1 MNVLFLVGSLAISG
15 GTNVILQHATFL
27 ARQGN
32 DVAIAVPDG
41 HLPQAPAWHDS
52 AHLLIF
58 YTFQEAMVHT
68 FDIVI
73 ATWWETS
80 LSLHRFSANH
90 HAYFVQSIESR
101 FYPPQRASL
110 RRLIDD
116 TYSLPVAF
124 GTEASWIAS
133 HLHDQYGQVAK
144 LVRNGIRKDVYTLLG
159 DRHAPRP
166 YGAPRVL
173 IEGPFRTT
181 FKNTATAILLAN
193 EAGAKDVWVLTS
205 SPTLW
210 LPGTQ
215 RVFSQ
220 VPAAETASI
229 YRSCDILLKLST
241 VEGMFG
247 PPLEMFHCG
256 GTAVVLPVSGHD
268 EYIVDGTNALVAP
281 SSDPNAI
288 VSTVRK
294 LLADKAVLSRLKREA
309 HATANAWPD
318 WTESS
323 AKFSRWL
330 DECKEARP
338 TERVVLAAA
347 CEALNLKQ
355 AEIRGTVN
363 VSPARRFARA
373 AYSAMPRTAQLV
385 VDTVRASSEV
395 IRAKRIL
402 Q

>member
-27 ARQGN
+27 ARHGN
-32 DVAIAVPDG
+32 AVSIAVPDG
-41 HLPQAPAWHDS
+41 HHPQAPTWHDS
-52 AHLLIF
+52 AHSLTF
-58 YTFQEAMVHT
+58 YTFQEAMLHT

-80 LSLHRFSANH
+80 LSLHRFSASH

-101 FYPPQRASL
+101 FHPPQCASL

-116 TYSLPVAF
+116 TYTVPVAF
-124 GTEASWIAS
+124 ATEASWIAS
-133 HLHDQYGQVAK
+133 HLHDRYGQDAA
-144 LVRNGIRKDVYTLLG
+144 LVRNGIRKDVYTPMG
-159 DRHAPRP
+159 ARHAPRP
-166 YGAPRVL
+166 HGSPRILV
-173 IEGPFRTT
+173 EGPFRTP

-210 LPGTQ
+210 LPGTR

-220 VPAAETASI
+220 VPAAETAAV

-256 GTAVVLPVSGHD
+256 GTAIVLPVSGHD
-268 EYIVDGTNALVAP
+268 EYIRDGTNALVAP
-281 SSDPNAI
+281 SSDPDTI
-288 VSTVRK
+288 VSTVRT
-294 LLADKAVLSRLKREA
+294 LLADQAVLARLKREA
-309 HATANAWPD
+309 QATANAWPD
-318 WTESS
+318 WTEAS
-323 AKFSRWL
+323 AKFSQWL
-330 DECKEARP
+330 EECQDARP
-338 TERVVLAAA
+338 TERGVLRAA
-347 CEALNLKQ
+347 CEALTQKY
-355 AEIRGTVN
+355 AEIRGPAK
-363 VSPARRFARA
+363 VSPARQFARA
-373 AYSAMPRTAQLV
+373 AYSVMPRTAQLV
-385 VDTVRASSEV
+385 VDTVRASTEV
-395 IRAKRIL
+395 IRANRIL